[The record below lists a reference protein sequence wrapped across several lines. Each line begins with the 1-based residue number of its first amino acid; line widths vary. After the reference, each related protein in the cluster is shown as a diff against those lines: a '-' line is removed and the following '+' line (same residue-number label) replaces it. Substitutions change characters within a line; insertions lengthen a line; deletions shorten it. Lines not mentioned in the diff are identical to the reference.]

1 MAATRLGLEATYRSP
16 STGSTYYTFIITSDQ
31 EENVSVRDIQG
42 PYGLIVDS
50 LTELPSSVVTD
61 ITTAI
66 NAVEAILAGISSTSG
81 SVTFTAETEKAITF
95 TTAMSDTTYRVY
107 TNTSEFVPVRITN
120 KATTGFTIEVGVTF
134 TGTVRYDV
142 LV

>member
-16 STGSTYYTFIITSDQ
+16 STGSTYYTFIISSDV
-31 EENVSVRDIQG
+31 EGNVSVRDIQG

-81 SVTFTAETEKAITF
+81 SVTFTAETSKAVVF
-95 TTAMSDTTYRVY
+95 STALADATYRVY
-107 TNTSEFVPVRITN
+107 TNTSAFVPVKITS
-120 KATTGFTIEVGVTF
+120 KATTGFTIEIGVSF
-134 TGTVRYDV
+134 TGTVYYDV
-142 LV
+142 IV